1 MIVRD
6 IFFYSFYLGSP
17 NSDPSTWVHK
27 DVKQWG
33 YDLDCGLRRFLGVKK
48 LILHGRI
55 WHIQK
60 IEVRV
65 IKKVYSSNY
74 IAFDLVRTYT
84 HAEML
89 EEIWGDIKPKEIT
102 SKETN
107 KFLYQ
112 KL

>member
-1 MIVRD
+1 MTVKEV
-6 IFFYSFYLGSP
+6 FYYSFYLGSP
-17 NSDPSTWVHK
+17 NSDPSTWIHK

-33 YDLDCGLRRFLGVKK
+33 YDLENGLKRFLSVTK

-55 WHIQK
+55 WTIQK

-74 IAFDLVRTYT
+74 IAFDLVREYT

-89 EEIWGDIKPKEIT
+89 QEIWGDIEPKALT
-102 SKETN
+102 AKETN
-107 KFLYQ
+107 QFLYQ